1 MDDIHSIDLDSII
14 DWNLAELI
22 LKNNLVNL

>member
-14 DWNLAELI
+14 DWKLAELI
-22 LKNNLVNL
+22 LKNNLVNP